1 MISTCPICSYSL
13 SGLPDEHK
21 CPECG
26 FEYERDAFFIEQER
40 LGLRLFA
47 IASAA
52 LCVGVLVAWRLG
64 RIGFMAVAPFAM
76 LLVGSLFRVAT
87 PRRGFIVSRRELQFV
102 RNGRLDQGFPMANIR
117 GAEYSWITGEVAVT
131 AHDGTVPLR
140 IPRGFIWST
149 KRAKSLAA
157 AINDCASKQR
167 SLEAPVNDQKSQDV
181 TLR

>member
-26 FEYERDAFFIEQER
+26 FEYERDMFFIQQER
-40 LGLRLFA
+40 LGLRLLA
-47 IASAA
+47 ITNVA
-52 LCVGVLVAWRLG
+52 LCVAVVVAWHLG
-64 RIGFMAVAPFAM
+64 RIGLIAVGPFAV
-76 LLVGSLFRVAT
+76 LLVGSLFRLAA

-102 RNGRLDQGFPMANIR
+102 RNGRLDQRFPMAKIR
-117 GAEYSWITGEVAVT
+117 GAEYSWIAGEVAVT
-131 AHDGTVPLR
+131 AHDGTVPIR
-140 IPRGFIWST
+140 IPRGFLWST

-157 AINDCASKQR
+157 AINDFASKQR
-167 SLEAPVNDQKSQDV
+167 SLEAPVNDQKGHDV

>member
-26 FEYERDAFFIEQER
+26 FEYERDMFFIEQER
-40 LGLRLFA
+40 LAWRLLA
-47 IASAA
+47 IANAA
-52 LCVGVLVAWRLG
+52 IFIALLVAWWLG
-64 RIGFMAVAPFAM
+64 RSGFVAVAMFAV
-76 LLVGSLFRVAT
+76 LLVGSLVRCAA
-87 PRRGFIVSRRELQFV
+87 PRRGFVVSRRELQFV

-157 AINDCASKQR
+157 AINGYARKQE
-167 SLEAPVNDQKSQDV
+167 SAEAPVEDRKGQDV
-181 TLR
+181 TLP